1 MKRSNV
7 EAKLVKDGKA
17 LSAKDVEIVVRE
29 DKVEMKLK
37 NVKHDQSGTY
47 QIKLSNAQGEGTK
60 NIFINIQGNY
70 FQCSLKLVF
79 MRRDSGPENALKERK
94 KYIKFYIL
102 LLKIL
107 PKLRLYI
114 LFAFFLVYPFS

>member
-1 MKRSNV
+1 MLFLIIHHFALVNGLKRSNV

-79 MRRDSGPENALKERK
+79 IRRDLGPENALKERK
-94 KYIKFYIL
+94 KIY
-102 LLKIL
+102 
-107 PKLRLYI
+107 
-114 LFAFFLVYPFS
+114 